1 MPLQYK
7 TDVLEL
13 LKSQGFSSYRIRNEN
28 LLSQGC
34 VQSLRIGKP
43 ISWANIEALCRIL
56 QCQPGDILE
65 YVED

>member
-34 VQSLRIGKP
+34 VQSLRTGKP

-65 YVED
+65 YVEE